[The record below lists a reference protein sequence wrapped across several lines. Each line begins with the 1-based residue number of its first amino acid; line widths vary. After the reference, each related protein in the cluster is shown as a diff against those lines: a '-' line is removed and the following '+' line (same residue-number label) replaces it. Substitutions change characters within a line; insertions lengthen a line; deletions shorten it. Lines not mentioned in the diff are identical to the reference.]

1 VSRGWVCTASWCG
14 RSVKVND
21 AHIFDLRDGK
31 VAQFWNASTD
41 PYAHGEL
48 VG

>member
-1 VSRGWVCTASWCG
+1 VALMVCTASWCG
-14 RSVKVND
+14 RSVKVSD

-31 VAQFWNASTD
+31 VAQFWNASTN